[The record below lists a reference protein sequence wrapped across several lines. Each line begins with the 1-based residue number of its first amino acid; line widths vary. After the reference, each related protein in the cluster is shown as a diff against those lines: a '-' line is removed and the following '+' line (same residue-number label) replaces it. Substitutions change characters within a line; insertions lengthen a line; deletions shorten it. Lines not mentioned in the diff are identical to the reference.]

1 MKHMEGNMVTL
12 TTSWFWFF
20 FKCFKLLSN
29 IFITTSRTCVSS
41 VLRCPQN
48 RRHSSASC
56 FDSLFHLQ
64 RKVCWRAAFSIP
76 NQGAWNLLSHRNSQK
91 RDFPHYPTTK
101 YILTSC
107 KKSVFGTKILKF
119 QIPKYQLLITI
130 GTSSIPA
137 GHKGPEP
144 LRKAKTTCEENGL
157 GLFEHQI
164 AITSPYDSRTVIGLI
179 V

>member
-1 MKHMEGNMVTL
+1 M
-12 TTSWFWFF
+12 
-20 FKCFKLLSN
+20 
-29 IFITTSRTCVSS
+29 TTSRTCVSS

-64 RKVCWRAAFSIP
+64 QKVCWRAAFSIP
-76 NQGAWNLLSHRNSQK
+76 NQGVWNLLSHRNSQK
-91 RDFPHYPTTK
+91 RDFPHYPTK

-107 KKSVFGTKILKF
+107 KKSVFGTKIIRF
-119 QIPKYQLLITI
+119 QIPKIPTSHHHRTI

-164 AITSPYDSRTVIGLI
+164 AITSLYDSRTVIGLI